1 MTSLGQAHNQAPE
14 RRKPARCQPITV
26 SGLTIRRTADQRGQ
40 KRRKVVQNSRSPD
53 VQERPRS
60 RSLAFEH
67 SDLLAESQDFQGCI
81 GSYPEGGAER
91 NEEGEE
97 AREHELTV

>member
-1 MTSLGQAHNQAPE
+1 
-14 RRKPARCQPITV
+14 
-26 SGLTIRRTADQRGQ
+26 
-40 KRRKVVQNSRSPD
+40 VVQNSRSPG
-53 VQERPRS
+53 VQERP

-67 SDLLAESQDFQGCI
+67 SDLLADSQDFQGCI